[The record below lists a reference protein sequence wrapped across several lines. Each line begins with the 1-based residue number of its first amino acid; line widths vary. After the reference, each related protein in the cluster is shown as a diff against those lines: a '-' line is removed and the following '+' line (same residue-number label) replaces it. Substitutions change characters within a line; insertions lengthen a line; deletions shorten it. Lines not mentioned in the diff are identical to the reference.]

1 MRSSHF
7 PQLAEGLGTE
17 FSGVWCISR
26 SCATGHCRFIAVFF
40 GLCSSKEDRYLLE
53 MSLEIYLDLFS
64 QPCRSVYIFA
74 KKNNIQFDYKKISL
88 FEGIAYN
95 IVLSKTV

>member
-1 MRSSHF
+1 
-7 PQLAEGLGTE
+7 
-17 FSGVWCISR
+17 
-26 SCATGHCRFIAVFF
+26 
-40 GLCSSKEDRYLLE
+40 

-88 FEGIAYN
+88 LKVAYN
-95 IVLSKTV
+95 IVFSKTV